1 MIERF
6 DHLSLSL
13 GVLNSDI
20 VNSGLVVA
28 VPSLQSW
35 CILKAASY
43 SIQEQ
48 LTYVASHAT
57 SKEARQDTYAMCPMA
72 NE

>member
-6 DHLSLSL
+6 DHLALSH
-13 GVLNSDI
+13 GVLDSDI

-28 VPSLQSW
+28 VPSLPSW

-48 LTYVASHAT
+48 LTYVAIHAT
-57 SKEARQDTYAMCPMA
+57 SKEARQDTYFMGPMA
-72 NE
+72 DE